1 MIYVRL
7 VISTSLFLFIEY
19 SKLALCQLVWVKKF
33 YTCNREGLSCSLS
46 SLIPFIFLFKGVLM
60 DNQNSSF
67 EMIET
72 TVSKGHA
79 FNHFNLV
86 INPFKHSIG
95 IRCFNRIFDIILVV
109 S

>member
-1 MIYVRL
+1 M
-7 VISTSLFLFIEY
+7 
-19 SKLALCQLVWVKKF
+19 ALCQLVWVKKF